1 MSTGLCFVNS
11 ARNCSVRRNIL
22 MDEYFVQNS
31 DFSPKVT
38 SRGLASKTVS
48 TDFYSTQVDF
58 SGVRLLCVP
67 SCLLKLC
74 AVLMLMLLDNM
85 LYCCNVCQVVGC

>member
-1 MSTGLCFVNS
+1 M
-11 ARNCSVRRNIL
+11 RRNVL

-31 DFSPKVT
+31 GFSPSVT
-38 SRGLASKTVS
+38 SGGGLASKTVS

-74 AVLMLMLLDNM
+74 AVLVLLDNM
-85 LYCCNVCQVVGC
+85 LYYCNVCQVVGC